1 MYNTTP
7 VCGVGSLLRRPTERT
22 MCNPSGVTMRK
33 LLTGLVLTFGLT
45 GLAQAAEGDP
55 QAGKEIAQN
64 QCISCHGAQG
74 TEPLQPSYARL
85 AGLGENYLFKQL
97 SAIKSGDR
105 SVPEM
110 MGIVPN
116 LDEQDMR
123 DLAAYYDQ
131 QEMPVGEAD
140 PGSIDEGES
149 LYRGGDL
156 SRDVAAC
163 IACHGPRGLGN
174 DPAGY
179 PRVSGQSAEY
189 VIKALKDYRSG
200 ARVYGETSQ
209 IMGDIASKL
218 NDDEIKA
225 VAEYIEGL
233 H

>member
-1 MYNTTP
+1 
-7 VCGVGSLLRRPTERT
+7 
-22 MCNPSGVTMRK
+22 MRK

-45 GLAQAAEGDP
+45 GLVQANGDP
-55 QAGKEIAQN
+55 EAGKEIAQK
-64 QCISCHGAQG
+64 QCVSCHGPQG

-131 QEMPVGEAD
+131 QEMPIGEASS
-140 PGSIDEGES
+140 GNIDAGES

-156 SRDVAAC
+156 SRDIAAC

-179 PRVSGQSAEY
+179 PRVSGQSADY
-189 VIKALKDYRSG
+189 VAKALKDYRSG
-200 ARVYGETSQ
+200 DRVYGETSQ

-225 VAEYIEGL
+225 VSEYIEGL

>member
-1 MYNTTP
+1 
-7 VCGVGSLLRRPTERT
+7 
-22 MCNPSGVTMRK
+22 MRK
-33 LLTGLVLTFGLT
+33 LLTGLVLTFGLM
-45 GLAQAAEGDP
+45 GLAQADGDP
-55 QAGKEIAQN
+55 EAGKEIAQN
-64 QCISCHGAQG
+64 QCVSCHGPEG
-74 TEPLQPSYARL
+74 TEPLQPNYARL

-105 SVPEM
+105 NVPEM
-110 MGIVPN
+110 MGIVAN
-116 LDEQDMR
+116 LDEQAMR
-123 DLAAYYDQ
+123 DLAAYFNQ
-131 QEMPVGEAD
+131 QAMPEGEATPD
-140 PGSIDEGES
+140 KVDAGES

-189 VIKALKDYRSG
+189 VVKALKDYRSG
-200 ARVYGETSQ
+200 DRVYGEKSQ

-218 NDDEIKA
+218 DDDEIEA

>member
-1 MYNTTP
+1 
-7 VCGVGSLLRRPTERT
+7 
-22 MCNPSGVTMRK
+22 MRK

-45 GLAQAAEGDP
+45 GLVQADGDP
-55 QAGKEIAQN
+55 EAGEEIAQN
-64 QCISCHGAQG
+64 ECVSCHGEKG

-85 AGLGENYLFKQL
+85 AGLGEGYLFKQL
-97 SAIKSGDR
+97 TDIKSGDR
-105 SVPEM
+105 EVAEM
-110 MGIVPN
+110 QGIVAD

-131 QEMPVGEAD
+131 QEMPKGEASPENVD
-140 PGSIDEGES
+140 AGED

-163 IACHGPRGLGN
+163 IACHGPQGLGN

-189 VIKALKDYRSG
+189 VVKSLKDYRSG
-200 ARVYGETSQ
+200 DRVYGPKSQ
-209 IMGDIASKL
+209 IMGDIANKL
-218 NDDEIKA
+218 DDDEIEA
-225 VAEYIEGL
+225 VADYIEGL